1 MGKTGRP
8 KKTDSETLVRLVED
22 FYANEG
28 HGDPASLQC
37 TKLAKYAARSGV
49 DAKDYD
55 FRRDEKVKERIKQ
68 LKEKNQVSGKP
79 VAAAYRNLDIEGLIR
94 RCGDLSVLRR
104 TLYELDSYW
113 KGIYEASE
121 ATRQET
127 LRLHK
132 SRETMTKKLEE
143 AKKQLETLQQE
154 KISLERDNK
163 RLSSEN
169 TFLRKQIRSCI
180 YPALANELLAQANLP
195 SAKSRALKPEAV
207 STMIEGPVPQP
218 FDGFRGGFHHEM
230 TRAEDLEAQMKAQVR
245 NGK

>member
-37 TKLAKYAARSGV
+37 TKLAKYAAKSGV

-55 FRRDEKVKERIKQ
+55 FRRDEKVKERINQ
-68 LKEKNQVSGKP
+68 LKEKSRGSGKP
-79 VAAAYRNLDIEGLIR
+79 AVAAYRNLDVEGLIR

-104 TLYELDSYW
+104 TLYELDGYW

-121 ATRQET
+121 ASRQEAS
-127 LRLHK
+127 RVHK
-132 SRETMTKKLEE
+132 SREAMTKKH
-143 AKKQLETLQQE
+143 E
-154 KISLERDNK
+154 KISLERENK

-169 TFLRKQIRSCI
+169 AFLRKQIRSCI

-195 SAKSRALKPEAV
+195 STKSRDIKPEAV
-207 STMIEGPVPQP
+207 STMIEGPVPHP
-218 FDGFRGGFHHEM
+218 FDGFRGSFHHKL
-230 TRAEDLEAQMKAQVR
+230 TRAEELEAQMKAQVR